1 MLLHDL
7 KVNLRTGHTGHKFQA
22 DHGHLE
28 YLSSLHIR
36 EETLLILADPD
47 IDLEKDLQHLIVCI
61 S

>member
-36 EETLLILADPD
+36 EKALLILADPD
-47 IDLEKDLQHLIVCI
+47 VNLEQYFQHLIVSI
-61 S
+61 G